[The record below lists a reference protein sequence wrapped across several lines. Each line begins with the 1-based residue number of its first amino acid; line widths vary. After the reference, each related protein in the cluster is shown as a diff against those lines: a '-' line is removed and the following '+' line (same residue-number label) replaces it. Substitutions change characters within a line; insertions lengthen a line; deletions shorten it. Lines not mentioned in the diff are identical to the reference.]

1 MLNFRYAGFVFF
13 LLWGWP
19 LCAQEPAAAPTA
31 VPELVSLTQQVKALQ
46 EETKELRERISLL
59 EGPAATGSPTL
70 KEPSPAQPAQN
81 VPASSNGEA
90 KELPA
95 ELHELRGIQWKGF
108 GEVDYKV
115 LNQRTPELGTYGFV
129 PGSAGNFYSG
139 DFDLFLHS
147 QMNSRTSVLADLAF
161 EETDA
166 QNYKLDPRQ
175 IVLTYDANEKLRI
188 SFGRFQTDIGY
199 YNWAFRSAAWLQTTA
214 DRPLVMEYASN
225 GGILPTQGIGVATTG
240 AIPSGAVG
248 LHYIADYGSSD
259 TMRPH
264 LSGDGIVNDEN
275 NGNFF
280 TLGLFIQPDA
290 VPGLRVGGSFY
301 HDRISAI
308 IILAD
313 PTAQP
318 PAVTLSPSTRFNQAI
333 LNAHVVYISR
343 GIEFLNEGFLIRHS
357 VVGGQEAFNT
367 PAFYSQVSRR
377 WGPVRPFVRYQY
389 ANASARN
396 PIFTALG
403 LRAGSSFGAAYY
415 FNDYI
420 TFKAQLDHTRRRD
433 LPDLNGL
440 HLQAAFVF

>member
-1 MLNFRYAGFVFF
+1 MFNFRYAGFVFF

-19 LCAQEPAAAPTA
+19 LCAQEPATAPATAADIA
-31 VPELVSLTQQVKALQ
+31 SLTQQVKALQ
-46 EETKELRERISLL
+46 EETKELRERIKLL
-59 EGPAATGSPTL
+59 EGPAAAEPPTL
-70 KEPSPAQPAQN
+70 KEPSPAQTAQS
-81 VPASSNGEA
+81 VPASSNEED
-90 KELPA
+90 KELRA
-95 ELHELRGIQWKGF
+95 ELHDLRRIQWKGF

-115 LNQRTPELGTYGFV
+115 LNQRTPEVGTYGFV

-175 IVLTYDANEKLRI
+175 IVLTFDVNEHLRM
-188 SFGRFQTDIGY
+188 SFGRFQTGIGY

-240 AIPSGAVG
+240 AIPSGAIG
-248 LHYIADYGSSD
+248 LHYIAEYGSSD
-259 TMRPH
+259 TMRPD
-264 LSGDGIVNDEN
+264 LTGDGIINDEN

-280 TLGLFIQPDA
+280 NLGLFIQPDA
-290 VPGLRVGGSFY
+290 VPGLRVGGTFY
-301 HDRISAI
+301 HDRISDL
-308 IILAD
+308 IILTD

-318 PAVTLSPSTRFNQAI
+318 PAVTPSPGTRFNQAI

-367 PAFYSQVSRR
+367 PAFYSQVSRK
-377 WGPVRPFVRYQY
+377 WGPIRPFVRYQY

-396 PIFTALG
+396 PIFDDLG
-403 LRAGSSFGAAYY
+403 LRAGPSFGAAYN

-420 TFKAQLDHTRRRD
+420 TFKAQLDHTLRRN